1 MRGMA
6 MRFTVLASGSGGNAS
21 LLEAGG
27 FGLLL
32 DAGLGPRQLAARL
45 AAAGSSWNAV
55 HALLLTHTHTDHWN
69 DRTLAHLHRRGVP
82 LYCHAGHH
90 DVLRACSPA
99 FTALRTANL
108 VRPFGAGEELHAA
121 PGLRCRPLP
130 IRHDGGA
137 TFGFRFEAAPDLFG
151 GTSALAYLAD
161 LGCWDADLAAA
172 LADVD
177 ALALEFNH
185 DVALE
190 YASGRSARLIAR
202 VLGDDGHLS
211 NEQAA
216 GLLREVLRLSSAR
229 RLKYLVQLHLSRECN
244 RPHLAFAAAQAIL
257 NELKHDAEVHT
268 ASQHEPGAT
277 LHIGAGAPAPRRRGT
292 AARRQRPPRSEK
304 AVMQPWLPGWETEG
318 TSGVA

>member
-1 MRGMA
+1 MT
-6 MRFTVLASGSGGNAS
+6 MRFTVLASGSAGNAS
-21 LLEAGG
+21 LLEIGG

-45 AAAGSSWNAV
+45 AAVGSSWNAV
-55 HALLLTHTHTDHWN
+55 HALLLTHTHSDHWN
-69 DRTLAHLHRRGVP
+69 DRTLAHLHRRNVP
-82 LYCHAGHH
+82 FYCHAGHH
-90 DVLRACSPA
+90 ALLQSSSPA

-108 VRPFGAGEELHAA
+108 LRPFDAGEELPLA

-137 TFGFRFEAAPDLFG
+137 TFGFRFEGAPDLFG
-151 GTSALAYLAD
+151 GTCALAYLAD

-177 ALALEFNH
+177 VLALEFNH

-202 VLGDDGHLS
+202 VVGDEGHLS

-216 GLLREVLRLSSAR
+216 GLLREVLRLSAPG
-229 RLKYLVQLHLSRECN
+229 RLKYVVQLHLSRDCN

-257 NELKHDAEVHT
+257 AEGKHQAEVHT
-268 ASQHEPGAT
+268 ASQDEPGAT
-277 LHIGAGAPAPRRRGT
+277 LHVGGAPPRRGAGARRPRR
-292 AARRQRPPRSEK
+292 PRSER
-304 AVMQPWLPGWETEG
+304 AAMQPWLPGWEAEG